1 MREKYIMPT
10 SSSNYPKRPLTPR
23 FSMPPPPKN
32 SAKTQ
37 TSTQIYPP
45 ISIPTPSLGR
55 TLMEGMAF
63 GTGSAVAR
71 KTVDAFMQPSI
82 QEKKDIEI
90 SSSSQTQLCE
100 FWSKTLEECLTK
112 EQPYCDKVLEQVAS
126 SCSSRV

>member
-23 FSMPPPPKN
+23 VSMPPPPKN
-32 SAKTQ
+32 SAKQ
-37 TSTQIYPP
+37 VHPP
-45 ISIPTPSLGR
+45 ISMPTPSLGR

-82 QEKKDIEI
+82 QEKKDIEK
-90 SSSSQTQLCE
+90 SSSGEKQLCE

-112 EQPYCDKVLEQVAS
+112 EKSYCDKVLEQVAS
-126 SCSSRV
+126 SCAH

>member
-1 MREKYIMPT
+1 MREKYIMPA
-10 SSSNYPKRPLTPR
+10 SSSNYQKRPLTPR
-23 FSMPPPPKN
+23 FTMPPPPKN
-32 SAKTQ
+32 SAKQ
-37 TSTQIYPP
+37 VHPP

-90 SSSSQTQLCE
+90 SSSGQKQLCE

-112 EQPYCDKVLEQVAS
+112 EKPYCDKVLEQVVS
-126 SCSSRV
+126 SCAH